1 MTARN
6 GGRTLLVGLGGIGVG
21 YDLASRATGKADVR
35 AGTTVRTHAAAIDQC
50 AATTLVGGID
60 PCEQRR
66 IEFEAAVQAPS
77 WASIEEVPTMGVDI
91 LVLATPT
98 ETHREIAAQ
107 ALAAFSPRF
116 LLCEK
121 PVGASAAETRSILA
135 MAERYGTTL
144 VVNYFRH
151 HLPTVRDVRDRLRDG
166 EFGELSGGSVL
177 YSHGLRRNGS
187 HFIALLLWLLG
198 NAQVTRG
205 SDPAAHVEDP
215 SFALGFGETAVSFSS
230 LGHGRVRAAE
240 LCLGFS
246 RGLLRI
252 ASGGRTVSWSAV
264 DDGVCVDTPLYSELR
279 WARDDDMLRCQLP
292 TYEWL
297 TSPELK
303 SSDIEEGV
311 HVAVR
316 TQEIVD
322 EVTRGT
328 GQ

>member
-1 MTARN
+1 MTAPD
-6 GGRTLLVGLGGIGVG
+6 GGRTLLVGLGGVGVG
-21 YDLASRATGKADVR
+21 YDLTSLAHDDVSAR
-35 AGTTVRTHAAAIDQC
+35 PGSMVRTHAAAIQRC
-50 AATTLVGGID
+50 AATALVGGVD
-60 PCEQRR
+60 PCGERR
-66 IEFEAAVQAPS
+66 AEFEAALQTPS
-77 WASIEEVPTMGVDI
+77 WASLEEVPAVTVDI
-91 LVLATPT
+91 VVVATPT
-98 ETHREIAAQ
+98 STHREVASQ
-107 ALAAFSPRF
+107 VLSMFSPRV

-121 PVGASAAETRSILA
+121 PVGSSAAETRSILA
-135 MAERYGTTL
+135 MAEQHGTTL

-151 HLPTVRDVRDRLRDG
+151 HLPTMRDVRERLRGG
-166 EFGELSGGSVL
+166 EFGELSGGGVL

-198 NAQVTRG
+198 DAQVTRG
-205 SDPAAHVEDP
+205 SDPADHVEDP
-215 SFALGFGETAVSFSS
+215 SFALDFGDAAVSFSS

-246 RGLLRI
+246 RGLLRV
-252 ASGGRTVSWSAV
+252 ASGGRAISWSAV
-264 DDGVCVDTPLYSELR
+264 DDGVCVDTPSYSELR

-303 SSDIEEGV
+303 SSDVEEGIR
-311 HVAVR
+311 VAVR
-316 TQEIVD
+316 AQEIVD